1 MTKINRFANY
11 NYIKEIQIILD
22 ETNFTEKQSK
32 RFEEILIDFK
42 KKQIS
47 RNYESILSDVFI
59 LFEIEN
65 FTTVDLSNV
74 YNISVRSIQK
84 WIKEL
89 NLKQLKT
96 KVKKNIPTIK
106 VVRTKKMI
114 FNELPEEMD
123 DFLNYLE
130 NIKGKSK
137 NTVIAYKSD
146 LRLFFQFLKL
156 HFKLIEIKDISEFQ
170 NIDISDVDIDV
181 INKIKLR
188 DLYAFL
194 NFVDKERNNS
204 SYAKARKVA
213 TLKSFFKFLHSK
225 LKVIKNN
232 PADELESPKIEKR
245 LPIYLDLNESLDFLN
260 TLDKN
265 SKHYNRDY
273 CIITLFLNCGLRLSE
288 LCNIQTD
295 KIHKDT
301 LLVIGKGNKERTVY
315 LNDSCIRA
323 IDDYILVRDLT
334 KVSLIDKKYLF
345 ISQQNKPLNK
355 RTVELLVKKHVKN
368 SDIQSKKI
376 TPHKLRHT
384 AATLMYKYG
393 EVDIRALQSILG
405 HENVSTTQIYT
416 HVDDEQLR
424 KAANSNPLSKIKK

>member
-1 MTKINRFANY
+1 
-11 NYIKEIQIILD
+11 
-22 ETNFTEKQSK
+22 
-32 RFEEILIDFK
+32 
-42 KKQIS
+42 
-47 RNYESILSDVFI
+47 
-59 LFEIEN
+59 
-65 FTTVDLSNV
+65 
-74 YNISVRSIQK
+74 
-84 WIKEL
+84 
-89 NLKQLKT
+89 
-96 KVKKNIPTIK
+96 
-106 VVRTKKMI
+106 MI